1 MFFHSNSRRHT
12 TITHQMLKDL
22 FLSAVDQ
29 VCSDISQ
36 YSVNPQTDFSR
47 TRKTSPQ
54 KLISFLV
61 SQGSSSSRVELL
73 DFWGLDP
80 SMPTSSAFNQ
90 QRTKLKPSALQTVF
104 HNFNASSMDLS
115 HSALSDNNYRYLA
128 ADGSTFTYFSTPK
141 FSSEDYYCSPGNSI
155 RGVYS
160 MHLNAFFDLDT
171 HLYTD
176 ALLQPVH
183 SKNEFKAF
191 CGIVDRHIVLEG
203 RKNVYIGDRGYCSY
217 NNIAHVIQQ
226 GQFFL
231 FRTKDIHSK
240 GLVGNFVFLEE
251 EAFDI
256 DVKVTLVRS
265 HSKKVQVDNDSFVR
279 FVDQAASFDF
289 LEYGSL
295 DTYELCFRIV
305 RFPISESTYECIVT
319 NLPRNEFQAERIK
332 TLYHARWGIESSFR
346 KLKYT
351 IGLSNFHAYK
361 PEYIEQEI
369 WAKLIAY
376 NITEMLVNL
385 TVLEKHDTKHEYK
398 VNFTIAAHIC
408 RVFLRLTT
416 EKDRYDVMSLLQ
428 RELIPIRNERQY
440 PRLQT
445 AHFRRPRYFIYQ
457 AA

>member
-1 MFFHSNSRRHT
+1 M
-12 TITHQMLKDL
+12 IHQMLKDL
-22 FLSAVDQ
+22 FHSTVDQ
-29 VCSDISQ
+29 VCLNISL
-36 YSVNPQTDFSR
+36 YSVNPETDFSR
-47 TRKTSPQ
+47 TRKISPQ
-54 KLISFLV
+54 NLISFLV
-61 SQGSSSSRVELL
+61 SQGASSSRVEML

-80 SMPTSSAFNQ
+80 SIPTSSALNQ
-90 QRTKLKPSALQTVF
+90 QRAKLKSSALQAVF
-104 HNFNASSMDLS
+104 HNFNASAGELFPPPF
-115 HSALSDNNYRYLA
+115 SDHNYRYLA
-128 ADGSTFTYFSTPK
+128 TDGSTCTYFSTPN
-141 FSSEDYYCSPGNSI
+141 FSTEDYYCSPGNSI

-183 SKNEFKAF
+183 SKNEFGAF
-191 CGIVDRHIVLEG
+191 CDIVDRHIVLEG

-217 NNIAHVIQQ
+217 NNMAHVIRQEQ
-226 GQFFL
+226 YFL

-240 GLVGNFVFLEE
+240 GLVGNFVFPEE
-251 EAFDI
+251 ESFDI

-265 HSKKVQVDNDSFVR
+265 HSKKIQVDSDRYRR
-279 FVDQAASFDF
+279 FVDQAAAFDF
-289 LEYGSL
+289 IEYGSL
-295 DTYELCFRIV
+295 DTYELCFRVV
-305 RFPISESTYECIVT
+305 RFPINESVYECIVT
-319 NLPRNEFQAERIK
+319 NLPRNEFPAERIK
-332 TLYHARWGIESSFR
+332 TLYHARWSIESSFR

-376 NITEMLVNL
+376 NVTEMMINH
-385 TVLEKHDTKHEYK
+385 TFLETHNTKHEYK

-416 EKDRYDVMSLLQ
+416 EKDQYDVMSLLQ
-428 RELIPIRNERQY
+428 KELIPIRNERQY

-445 AHFRRPRYFIYQ
+445 AHFRKPRYFIYR